1 MDSPAM
7 KLLFGSDIG
16 ILSVITV
23 GLALL
28 IMVVLIGMFIV
39 KSGRKGQ

>member
-1 MDSPAM
+1 MENPAL

-23 GLALL
+23 GVALL
-28 IMVVLIGMFIV
+28 IMVVLAIMFIV
-39 KSGRKGQ
+39 KSGK

>member
-1 MDSPAM
+1 MENPAL

-23 GLALL
+23 GVALL
-28 IMVVLIGMFIV
+28 IMVVLVIMFVV
-39 KSGRKGQ
+39 KSGK